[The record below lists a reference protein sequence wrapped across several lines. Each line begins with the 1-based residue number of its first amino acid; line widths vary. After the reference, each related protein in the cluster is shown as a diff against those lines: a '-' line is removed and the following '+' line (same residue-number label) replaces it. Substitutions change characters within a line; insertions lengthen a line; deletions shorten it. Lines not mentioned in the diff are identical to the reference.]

1 MLVCLHLR
9 PRFGNVTSCDIIK
22 DHKTGD
28 SLCYAFIGY
37 DNDQSCEAAYF
48 KMNNVL
54 IDDRRIKVDFSQSVA
69 HIWKQ
74 FRRHGKAGGNAGM
87 AAEADAHIRGQQ
99 EQQQQQRGPPSGSR
113 YIDLKGPAQQDRG
126 MLFDHAD
133 PVEQQQ
139 QRGQQRWDQPQRPHS
154 SKRSRSASR
163 DRDRSRR
170 RSRSRSNEH
179 KQKQHKKHHKHH
191 KEDKKQ
197 RQPDHADDGPGRE
210 YGDRHDRHRG
220 SEGRARDARQQE
232 GPYSSHSREAPDRGR
247 DRGDRREGDAGGH
260 SRQRERDYS
269 RQDSPA
275 GRSYE
280 RERGRQDS
288 SRDRGADRH
297 SGRGYERDRQGSDR
311 TEREHRHRHR
321 ESDRHRR

>member
-1 MLVCLHLR
+1 M
-9 PRFGNVTSCDIIK
+9 TSCDIIK

-99 EQQQQQRGPPSGSR
+99 EQQQQERGPPTGSR

-126 MLFDHAD
+126 MLFDHAG
-133 PVEQQQ
+133 PVEPQQQ
-139 QRGQQRWDQPQRPHS
+139 QRGQHRWDQPQRPHS
-154 SKRSRSASR
+154 SKRSRS
-163 DRDRSRR
+163 RSRGR
-170 RSRSRSNEH
+170 DRSRSRSRSKER
-179 KQKQHKKHHKHH
+179 KHKKHHKHH
-191 KEDKKQ
+191 KEDKKK
-197 RQPDHADDGPGRE
+197 RQPDRAGDGPGRD

-220 SEGRARDARQQE
+220 SEGRAHDARQQE

-247 DRGDRREGDAGGH
+247 ERGDRRDDDAGGH
-260 SRQRERDYS
+260 GRRRDYS

-280 RERGRQDS
+280 RDRGRRDS

-311 TEREHRHRHR
+311 TEREHRHR